1 MSVDPQ
7 TLLVIAMMAVVSY
20 VTRAGGYF
28 LLGFMTL
35 TDPVRR
41 GLEALPGAVL
51 IAILVPMALEDAIT
65 GVTITLAVG
74 FALATRREWLAVPL
88 AVACAAVLRNWVV

>member
-20 VTRAGGYF
+20 VTRAAGYF
-28 LLGFMTL
+28 LLGFFTL

-51 IAILVPMALEDAIT
+51 VSILAPMALRDGIA
-65 GVTITLAVG
+65 GLTIVLAVA
-74 FALATRREWLAVPL
+74 FTLLTRREWLSVPL
-88 AVACAAVLRNWVV
+88 AVAAAASTRALIG